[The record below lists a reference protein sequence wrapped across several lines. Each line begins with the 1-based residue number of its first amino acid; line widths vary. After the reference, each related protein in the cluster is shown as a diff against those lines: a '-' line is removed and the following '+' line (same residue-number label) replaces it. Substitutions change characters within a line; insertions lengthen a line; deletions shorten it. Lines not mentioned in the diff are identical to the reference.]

1 VICRSAIMF
10 ATLVLATAN
19 PVLAQ
24 SNAPPTAAV
33 MLKAT
38 TPIRVI
44 TSAPLSSKTSA
55 KGERVALEVAED
67 VIVDGQTLITKGTAV
82 IGEIA
87 DARVKSMLGQSGK
100 LSVRPLFL
108 RVGAQIVRLSGESGT
123 KAKTS
128 GGAIVGLAIA
138 SPLFTGRSAI
148 IPGGTQ
154 IPASI
159 ERDVVIKLPIQ

>member
-1 VICRSAIMF
+1 M
-10 ATLVLATAN
+10 
-19 PVLAQ
+19 
-24 SNAPPTAAV
+24 
-33 MLKAT
+33 
-38 TPIRVI
+38 
-44 TSAPLSSKTSA
+44 
-55 KGERVALEVAED
+55 
-67 VIVDGQTLITKGTAV
+67 IVDGQTLITKGTAV

-128 GGAIVGLAIA
+128 GGAIVGLAIV
-138 SPLFTGRSAI
+138 SPLFTGRSAT
-148 IPGGTQ
+148 IPAGTE

-159 ERDVVIKLPIQ
+159 ERDVTIKLPVQ